1 MSNMKTKHFFI
12 YAALIFASIA
22 FNYSQAFAQKL
33 TVSNLKGSDYLGCGC
48 AFQTLTE
55 AKKPRS
61 QKIVFWSED
70 RDTAILNVNG
80 KDSAFKLAK
89 EGKRPTNQKIGSHF
103 SDEYA
108 ANGITL
114 KIDYLTTRVC
124 LKGEEECEATS
135 YDATIT
141 AIKGKLKT
149 IVKTKG
155 ACGC

>member
-1 MSNMKTKHFFI
+1 MKIKHLFI
-12 YAALIFASIA
+12 YVTLIFVFVA
-22 FNYSQAFAQKL
+22 FNNSQTFAQKL
-33 TVSNLKGSDYLGCGC
+33 TISNLKGSGYEGCGC
-48 AFQTLTE
+48 AFQTVAE

-61 QKIVFWSED
+61 EKIVFWSED

-89 EGKRPTNQKIGSHF
+89 EGKRPTNQKIGSRF
-103 SDEYA
+103 FDEYA
-108 ANGITL
+108 ANGITV

-141 AIKGKLKT
+141 ATKGKLKT